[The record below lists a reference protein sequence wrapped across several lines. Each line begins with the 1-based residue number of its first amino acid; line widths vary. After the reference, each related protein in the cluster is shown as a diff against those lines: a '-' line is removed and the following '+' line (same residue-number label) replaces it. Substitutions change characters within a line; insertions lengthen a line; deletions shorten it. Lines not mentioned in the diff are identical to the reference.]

1 LDLYLSV
8 ILSFRTP
15 VEALDYEIMGISF
28 SKYFALATLVI
39 FAFMTNV
46 GIWSNHSNWLTHD
59 LEHNVN
65 VIPDR
70 ATADYVAL
78 HDVESPNDISATS
91 SLAVEHELL
100 HAANHLQFF
109 LGTEQKISFVPIS
122 TIIKTYLHFTAI
134 PLASFD
140 APFRPPRFTSLAI

>member
-1 LDLYLSV
+1 
-8 ILSFRTP
+8 
-15 VEALDYEIMGISF
+15 M
-28 SKYFALATLVI
+28 LVI

-65 VIPDR
+65 VIPDQ

-78 HDVESPNDISATS
+78 HDVESPDDISATS

-100 HAANHLQFF
+100 HAANHLQYF
-109 LGTEQKISFVPIS
+109 LGTEQKISLLPLS
-122 TIIKTYLHFTAI
+122 TIIKTYPHFREL
-134 PLASFD
+134 PLAAFD
-140 APFRPPRFTSLAI
+140 APFRPPRSTALPI